1 MAQRWGLPVVAWPM
15 RLRPNFWDLV
25 ALPLV
30 IGLIAVIAWGSKQ
43 MSVPYVGGQEIAISL
58 DPWKL
63 PEYGLRTVMRMG
75 IALLVSL
82 IFSLAYAA
90 LAAKS
95 RRAEKLLIPVLDILQ
110 SVPILGFLSVTVTG
124 FIALFPGSLLGYEC
138 AAIFA
143 IFTSQAWNMT
153 FSLYQSFLGVPGDL
167 REAAR
172 MYHMSPW
179 ASFWQLDVPYAV
191 PQLVWNMMMSMS
203 GGWFFVVAS
212 EAITVA
218 DQNTTL
224 PGIGSYIALA
234 SKQGDIIAVG
244 WAILAMLAFIL
255 IYDQLLFRPL
265 LAWSQRFKVEAIT
278 EGEGERAW
286 FLTMLQRA
294 GFFQLIAWIGDTVA
308 DFFSRA
314 AKAAAPY
321 QEKPEK
327 PPSALTPWIDRA
339 WVALLAALA
348 VYLIYWIFTFVA
360 SEITL
365 GEIGRVFLLGLATFC
380 RVSVLIALASVV
392 WVPIGVWIGLRPPV
406 AHRAQPIVQ
415 FLAAFPANLFFPPV
429 VLAIKTFHLD
439 VEIWLSVLMILG
451 TQWYILFNV
460 IAGTLALPTDYQ
472 YVAGNFGV
480 TRWLWWRR
488 LILPGIFPAYI
499 TGAITASGGAWNA
512 SIVSEVAQ
520 WGDDKFVATG
530 IGAYIAQWTGTD
542 DTQRI
547 VLGVAMLSLFVLT
560 FNRLFWRRLYT
571 LAEERLRL
579 D

>member
-1 MAQRWGLPVVAWPM
+1 MAQRWGLPVVAWPT
-15 RLRPNFWDLV
+15 RLRPSFWDLI

-30 IGLIAVIAWGSKQ
+30 GGLIALVAWASEQ
-43 MSVPYVGGQEIAISL
+43 MSVPYTGGQEIAISL
-58 DPWKL
+58 SPWKL

-82 IFSLAYAA
+82 IFSLTYAA
-90 LAAKS
+90 VAAKS
-95 RRAEKLLIPVLDILQ
+95 RRAEKLLIPILDILQ
-110 SVPILGFLSVTVTG
+110 SVPILGFLSITVTG

-153 FSLYQSFLGVPGDL
+153 FSLYQSFLGVPQDL

-172 MYHMSPW
+172 MYHLSPW
-179 ASFWQLDVPYAV
+179 ASFWQLEVPYAV

-234 SKQGDIIAVG
+234 SKQGDIAAVG
-244 WAILAMLAFIL
+244 YAILAMLAFIL

-265 LAWSQRFKVEAIT
+265 LAWSQRFKIEAIT

-294 GFFQLIAWIGDTVA
+294 GLFQFLAWAGDTLA
-308 DFFSRA
+308 DFLSRT
-314 AKAAAPY
+314 AKAAHPW
-321 QEKPEK
+321 QPKPAK
-327 PPSALTPWIDRA
+327 PPSPWTAWIDRA
-339 WVALLAALA
+339 WGACLALGAAYALYC
-348 VYLIYWIFTFVA
+348 VVIYVGT
-360 SEITL
+360 EL
-365 GEIGRVFLLGLATFC
+365 GLDEVGHVFLLTIATFI
-380 RVSVLIALASVV
+380 RVSVLIALASLV
-392 WVPIGVWIGLRPPV
+392 WVPVGVWIGLRPPI

-415 FLAAFPANLFFPPV
+415 FLAAFPANLFFPIFV
-429 VLAIKTFHLD
+429 FAIRDYHLN

-451 TQWYILFNV
+451 AQWYILFNV

-472 YVAGNFGV
+472 YVASNLGV
-480 TRWLWWRR
+480 SRWLWWRR
-488 LILPGIFPAYI
+488 LILPGIFPAYV

-530 IGAYIAQWTGTD
+530 VGAYIAEWTATGD
-542 DTQRI
+542 FPRI
-547 VLGVAMLSLFVLT
+547 VLGITMLSIFVLT